1 MNTMTT
7 YTPVA
12 GCNAVDHP
20 DAPDY
25 HRRWLVVDGGDQ
37 WVSDPALLSKI
48 EADIRFGY
56 LVLEA
61 PGMLRLDLPLD
72 VIEDDDSVR
81 RIVRAGD
88 QEVDVVDEGEVAA
101 TWASACLGIPC
112 RVVKI
117 HPDAV
122 GLDWG

>member
-1 MNTMTT
+1 MSTKTT

-20 DAPDY
+20 DAQDY
-25 HRRWLVVDGGDQ
+25 HRRWLLVDGEDE
-37 WVSDPALLSKI
+37 WVSDPDLLSKI
-48 EADIRFGY
+48 ETDIRFGY

-81 RIVRAGD
+81 RVVRAGN

-101 TWASACLGIPC
+101 AWASACLGIPC

-117 HPDAV
+117 HPDAL